1 MKYTLRLLPS
11 GDMTTLKKHLKA
23 SGVDA
28 EGINIICQ
36 KTQKWIIQIENVSPP
51 AANII
56 KQQMLSLGQE
66 AAVHRDVITGKPELS
81 TVYII
86 SNKRKIFL
94 LEHKLKSQPFNL
106 KKLGKEISN
115 LAHSYLNVPRKIELT
130 DHIIDFTSG
139 PVIAGV
145 LNVTSDSFSDGG
157 LYVDPDM
164 ACERALQM
172 VEEGASIIDIGGES
186 SRPGAKSP
194 GLEEEIKR
202 VEPVLKRLSGKLKV
216 PISIDT
222 RNSRVARLATDYG
235 AEIINDISGLSHDP
249 AMLEV
254 ALEKSTAVIIMHM
267 LGTPETMQNSPY
279 YKDPVTDIIRWLAK
293 RTDAVIEHGI
303 PKDKIII
310 DPGIG
315 FGKRLEDNLDI
326 IRELSSFKGLGFPVL
341 LGYSRKSFVG
351 LLTKQNIPDERA
363 YGGLAVLAKSL
374 QHGGADIIRAHD
386 VKETNDFINVW
397 NAVTGEVSKK

>member
-11 GDMTTLKKHLKA
+11 GDTTTLRKHLKA

-28 EGINIICQ
+28 EGINIISQ
-36 KTQKWIIQIENVSPP
+36 KAQKWIIQIENVSPP

-66 AAVHRDVITGKPELS
+66 AAVHRDVISGKPETS

-86 SNKRKIFL
+86 SDKRKIFS

-106 KKLGKEISN
+106 KKLGKEITN
-115 LAHSYLNVPRKIELT
+115 LAHSYLNVPRRIELR
-130 DHIIDFTSG
+130 DHIIDFASG
-139 PVIAGV
+139 PIIAGI
-145 LNVTSDSFSDGG
+145 LNVTPDSFSDGG
-157 LYVDPDM
+157 LYVDPDL

-172 VEEGASIIDIGGES
+172 AEEGASIIDIGGES

-194 GLEEEIKR
+194 GVEEEIKR
-202 VEPVLKRLSGKLKV
+202 IEPVLKKLSGRLNV

-249 AMLEV
+249 AMFEV
-254 ALEKSTAVIIMHM
+254 ALEKSAAVIIMHM

-279 YKDPVTDIIRWLAK
+279 YNDTVTDIIRWLGK
-293 RTDAVIEHGI
+293 RTDEIIEHGI
-303 PKDKIII
+303 AKDKIII

-326 IRELSSFKGLGFPVL
+326 LRELSSFKGLGFPVL

-351 LLTKQNIPDERA
+351 LLTKQKIADKRI
-363 YGGLAVLAKSL
+363 YGGLAVLSKSL
-374 QHGGADIIRAHD
+374 QQGAADIIRVHD
-386 VKETNDFINVW
+386 VKETRDFIDVW
-397 NAVTGEVSKK
+397 NAVTGEVDKT